1 MFVYKVISKNH
12 YSPETGAYISFG
24 ISAHDPEHGQILLR
38 SRCVHRRVGST
49 RLYRT
54 PEYASG
60 VAYPFDRCD
69 RGRIGRLTRSLHKN
83 AQLRGQRANCMHNAD
98 VFGRDFVSQFRDFLI
113 LIAAQRLATVLRSSF
128 PAV

>member
-24 ISAHDPEHGQILLR
+24 ISAHDPEHGQTCFVPDVFIDESEAR
-38 SRCVHRRVGST
+38 AFT
-49 RLYRT
+49 ERLNT
-54 PEYASG
+54 LQG

-83 AQLRGQRANCMHNAD
+83 ASSEASER
-98 VFGRDFVSQFRDFLI
+98 
-113 LIAAQRLATVLRSSF
+113 IACTMRMYSVVTSYRSS
-128 PAV
+128 VISSS

>member
-24 ISAHDPEHGQILLR
+24 ISAHDPEHGQTCFVPDVFI
-38 SRCVHRRVGST
+38 GST

-60 VAYPFDRCD
+60 VAHPFDRCD

-83 AQLRGQRANCMHNAD
+83 A
-98 VFGRDFVSQFRDFLI
+98 
-113 LIAAQRLATVLRSSF
+113 
-128 PAV
+128 